1 MNNQRLIGCVLALIV
16 IWLNPVL
23 ADDKVCLADSGKATV
38 NTVNINTASAE
49 QLSAQL
55 KGVGKA
61 KAAAII
67 QWRETNGKFSSLED
81 VDEVKGIGPALLEKN
96 KAVIRFEDE

>member
-1 MNNQRLIGCVLALIV
+1 MKNRPLISYLYCVLMA
-16 IWLNPVL
+16 IWGPPLW
-23 ADDKVCLADSGKATV
+23 ADDKVCLAESETTS
-38 NTVNINTASAE
+38 NTLNINTANADE
-49 QLSAQL
+49 LSSKL

-67 QWRETNGKFSSLED
+67 QWRETNGKFTSLED

-96 KAVIRFEDE
+96 KAVIRFED

>member
-1 MNNQRLIGCVLALIV
+1 MNKRLLIGYLYCVLMA
-16 IWLNPVL
+16 IWVSPLW
-23 ADDKVCLADSGKATV
+23 ADDKVCLAESETTS
-38 NTVNINTASAE
+38 NTLNINTANADE
-49 QLSAQL
+49 LSSKL

-67 QWRETNGKFSSLED
+67 QWRETNGKFTSLED

-96 KAVIRFEDE
+96 KAVIRFED

>member
-1 MNNQRLIGCVLALIV
+1 MNKRLLIGYLYCVLMA
-16 IWLNPVL
+16 IWGSPLW
-23 ADDKVCLADSGKATV
+23 ADDKVCLVESEMISTML
-38 NTVNINTASAE
+38 NINIANADE
-49 QLSAQL
+49 LSSKL

-67 QWRETNGKFSSLED
+67 QWRETNGKFTSLED

-96 KAVIRFEDE
+96 KAVIRFED